1 MITNIIQKLK
11 QQYPDARCGLNYEN
25 PLQLLIAVILSAQS
39 TDNVINKITPALFS
53 KFKTVQDFA
62 QSDLKQLE
70 QYVRSSGFYRN
81 KAKNIMLCC
90 QQIISRHNGKV
101 PNNMHDL
108 LQLAG
113 VGRKTANVV
122 LSNAFGIVEGIAVD
136 THVKRVS
143 NRLGLSL
150 ENNPY
155 KIEQDLIKIIPRE
168 DLNIVNSLLIAHGR
182 AICTSRNPRCNI
194 CPIKQHCKY

>member
-11 QQYPDARCGLNYEN
+11 QQYPDARCGLNYGN

-62 QSDLKQLE
+62 QADLKQLE

-81 KAKNIMLCC
+81 KAKNIKLCC

-101 PNNMHDL
+101 PNNMHAL

-155 KIEQDLIKIIPRE
+155 KIERDLIKIVPGE
-168 DLNIVNSLLIAHGR
+168 DLSIINNLFIAHGR
-182 AICTSRNPRCNI
+182 SICTSRNPKCNI